1 VPTDVGPSRSALGHP
16 RGTPRAAAAARPRE
30 QGLLVWRRAIELADP
45 LAKHDRFALTLDLL
59 RAVRHD
65 PATMAHASTLGRTHL
80 RAHADDAAARSGVR
94 ILEASTAFLGV
105 NPSRGEL
112 AGRGQR

>member
-1 VPTDVGPSRSALGHP
+1 M
-16 RGTPRAAAAARPRE
+16 AARPRE
-30 QGLLVWRRAIELADP
+30 QGLLVWRPAIELADP
-45 LAKHDRFALTLDLL
+45 PAQHDRFALTLGLL

-80 RAHADDAAARSGVR
+80 RAHADEAARSGVR
-94 ILEASTAFLGV
+94 ILEAATAFLGV